1 MGVSEPFIRRP
12 IATSL
17 LGIALLIGGLLGYFA
32 LPVSA
37 LPQVDFPTVQVTTQL
52 PGASPDVIASLITA
66 PLERQLGQ
74 IPSLS
79 AMNSTSSFGVSQ
91 ISLQFDLNRDIDGAT
106 QDVQAAINA
115 AAGVL
120 PKTLPYPPTY
130 AKVNPAD
137 APVMTL
143 ALRSDTISLRAMSD
157 IADTLL
163 AQRLSQISGVGRVSV
178 LGGLKPA
185 VRIQADLARL
195 AAYGIAMEDLR
206 TAIASAN
213 VSGPKGSLDGAQQSY
228 IIAAND
234 QIAAADAYKPVI
246 IAYRNGSPVTIADVA
261 QIVDGLENDRT
272 GGWYQGS
279 PAVIIDIQR
288 QPGANVIDVVSQIR
302 AEIPKVQRAI
312 PAGVN
317 LTIVSDRTVTI
328 RASVRDV
335 QFTLILSVVLVT
347 LVVLLFLRSLRA
359 TLIAGVALPLSL
371 ITSFGI
377 MYFAGFS
384 LDNLSLM
391 ALTIGTGFVVDDAI
405 VMIENIVRHMENGD
419 SAMEASLKGASE
431 IGFTVISLTVSLIA
445 VFIPLLFMSGLVG
458 RMFREFALT
467 LTIAVVTSAVVSL
480 TLTPM
485 MCSRLLKHAHEELAV
500 PGLAAVS
507 RFIDRTVGFYHRTLL
522 WVLERQR
529 ATLVVTFATLI
540 ATLALYVVAPK
551 GFLPLQ
557 DTASITA
564 VTEAGPDVSF
574 AEMQKRQ
581 AEAADAIKADP
592 DVTGVVSVIGAGSV
606 NPTTNVGRLVMTL
619 KPRGE
624 RRDDVSVVI
633 TRLKER
639 VAAIPG
645 MTIYFQPV
653 QDVQISTQS
662 SRSQYQY
669 TLTGTDAALVS
680 EWARKLVA
688 EMRRDPLFRDV
699 SSEAQ
704 EGGLRAQL
712 TVDRTRAGQLGVS
725 LQGIT
730 DTLNDAFAQR
740 QISTIYGQANQ
751 YRVVLE
757 ALPMYQRDPSILSK
771 LYLPGAASATA
782 GAPNAQVPLSAVAT
796 LTRTTAP
803 LAISHQ
809 AQFPS
814 ISLSFNLAP
823 GAALGDAVEAVK
835 TIETRI
841 EMPNSIVGVY
851 AGDAAEFA
859 KALAG
864 QPWLLLAAVITIYIV
879 LGVLYESY
887 IHPITILST
896 LPSAGVGAI
905 LALMLCGQ
913 DLSVIGLI
921 GIILLM
927 GHRQEERDHDD
938 RLRARGRARAGDVA
952 ERGDRT
958 GLSAALPSDHD
969 DDAGRPVRCA
979 AAGDRERHRRR
990 AALPTRH
997 LHYRRPAAQ
1006 PIAHALHHA
1015 GDLSRPRPHQ
1025 PPPRAGAAAGRIRRS
1040 ARRGR
1045 DRGDAVMASISEP
1058 FIRRP
1063 VATTLLSIG
1072 LFLLGIVAYEF
1083 LPVASVP
1090 NIDFSRHLRLGQP
1103 SWRRP
1108 VRHGRDGCLAAGA
1121 AARRD
1126 RGHQPDHLDFVTRHD
1141 QHPAPV
1147 RHRPQ
1152 RRQSRPRRAGGN
1164 QCVAGR
1170 PAERFADAAAL
1181 PQGEHR
1187 RRAGLRAGADLE
1199 DAVRQR
1205 GLRRRRHRAGAAH
1218 LAGAGG
1224 GQCDDLGC
1232 RPAGGQDSAQSCR
1245 AVQCRH
1251 RHRRRANCD
1260 YQRQPARSGRH
1271 LQRRAPERDA
1281 VAQQA
1286 DADGERVPRHRHQER
1301 EGQFRPALRCCR
1313 HRGLRP

>member
-17 LGIALLIGGLLGYFA
+17 LGIALLIGGALGYFA

-37 LPQVDFPTVQVTTQL
+37 LPQVDFPTVQVSTQL

-74 IPSLS
+74 IPSLT

-206 TAIASAN
+206 AAIANAN
-213 VSGPKGSLDGAQQSY
+213 VSGPKGSLDGAQQAY
-228 IIAAND
+228 TIAAND
-234 QIAAADAYKPVI
+234 QIAAAEAYRPII

-272 GGWYQGS
+272 GGWYQGT

-328 RASVRDV
+328 RASVHDV
-335 QFTLILSVVLVT
+335 QFTLVLSVVLVT

-419 SAMEASLKGASE
+419 SAMQASLKGASE

-485 MCSRLLKHAHEELAV
+485 MCSRLLKHAHEEFAV

-507 RFIDRTVGFYHRTLL
+507 RFIDRTVEFYHRTLL
-522 WVLERQR
+522 VVLRHQR
-529 ATLVVTFATLI
+529 TTLVVTFATLA
-540 ATLALYVVAPK
+540 ATLVLYVVAPK

-574 AEMQKRQ
+574 GEMQKRQ
-581 AEAADAIKADP
+581 ADAADAIKADP

-624 RRDDVSVVI
+624 RRDDVSAVI
-633 TRLKER
+633 ARLKDK
-639 VAAIPG
+639 VSGIPG
-645 MTIYFQPV
+645 MTVYFQPV

-669 TLTGTDAALVS
+669 TLTGTDATLVS
-680 EWARKLVA
+680 EWAKKLVD

-712 TVDRTRAGQLGVS
+712 DVDRTRAGQLGVS
-725 LQGIT
+725 LQAIT

-771 LYLPGAASATA
+771 LYLPGGASSALV
-782 GAPNAQVPLSAVAT
+782 GAPNAQVPLDAVAT
-796 LTRTTAP
+796 LKRTTAP

-809 AQFPS
+809 AQFPA

-835 TIETRI
+835 AIETRI

-905 LALMLCGQ
+905 LALILCGQ

-927 GHRQEERDHDD
+927 GIVKKNAIMMIDFALE
-938 RLRARGRARAGDVA
+938 A
-952 ERGDRT
+952 ERGQGMPAHEAIVQACLLRFRPIMMT
-958 GLSAALPSDHD
+958 TLAALF
-969 DDAGRPVRCA
+969 G
-979 AAGDRERHRRR
+979 
-990 AALPTRH
+990 ALPLAIESGTGAELRFP
-997 LHYRRPAAQ
+997 LGISIIGGLLLSQLLTLYTTPVIYLALDRINRRLEQ
-1006 PIAHALHHA
+1006 AL
-1015 GDLSRPRPHQ
+1015 
-1025 PPPRAGAAAGRIRRS
+1025 PPPEPDAPPTAGA
-1040 ARRGR
+1040 
-1045 DRGDAVMASISEP
+1045 
-1058 FIRRP
+1058 
-1063 VATTLLSIG
+1063 T
-1072 LFLLGIVAYEF
+1072 
-1083 LPVASVP
+1083 
-1090 NIDFSRHLRLGQP
+1090 
-1103 SWRRP
+1103 
-1108 VRHGRDGCLAAGA
+1108 
-1121 AARRD
+1121 
-1126 RGHQPDHLDFVTRHD
+1126 
-1141 QHPAPV
+1141 
-1147 RHRPQ
+1147 
-1152 RRQSRPRRAGGN
+1152 
-1164 QCVAGR
+1164 
-1170 PAERFADAAAL
+1170 
-1181 PQGEHR
+1181 
-1187 RRAGLRAGADLE
+1187 
-1199 DAVRQR
+1199 
-1205 GLRRRRHRAGAAH
+1205 
-1218 LAGAGG
+1218 
-1224 GQCDDLGC
+1224 
-1232 RPAGGQDSAQSCR
+1232 
-1245 AVQCRH
+1245 
-1251 RHRRRANCD
+1251 
-1260 YQRQPARSGRH
+1260 
-1271 LQRRAPERDA
+1271 
-1281 VAQQA
+1281 
-1286 DADGERVPRHRHQER
+1286 
-1301 EGQFRPALRCCR
+1301 EGMQ
-1313 HRGLRP
+1313 

>member
-17 LGIALLIGGLLGYFA
+17 LGIALLIGGALGYFA

-37 LPQVDFPTVQVTTQL
+37 LPQVDFPTVQVSTQL

-74 IPSLS
+74 IPSLT

-206 TAIASAN
+206 NAIANAN

-234 QIAAADAYKPVI
+234 QIAAADAYRPII
-246 IAYRNGSPVTIADVA
+246 IAYRNGSPVTIGDVA

-272 GGWYQGS
+272 GGWYQGT

-312 PAGVN
+312 PAGVH

-328 RASVRDV
+328 RASVHDV

-419 SAMEASLKGASE
+419 SAMTASLKGASE

-485 MCSRLLKHAHEELAV
+485 MCSRLLKHAHEEFAV

-507 RFIDRTVGFYHRTLL
+507 RFIDRTVEFYHRTLL
-522 WVLERQR
+522 VVLRHQR
-529 ATLVVTFATLI
+529 TTLVVTFATLI
-540 ATLALYVVAPK
+540 ATLVLYVVAPK

-574 AEMQKRQ
+574 GEMQKRQ
-581 AEAADAIKADP
+581 AEVADAIKADP

-606 NPTTNVGRLVMTL
+606 NPTTNVGRLVMSLT
-619 KPRGE
+619 PRGE

-633 TRLKER
+633 ARLKEK
-639 VAAIPG
+639 VSGIPG
-645 MTIYFQPV
+645 MTVYFQPV

-669 TLTGTDAALVS
+669 TLTGTDATLVS
-680 EWARKLVA
+680 EWAKKLVD
-688 EMRRDPLFRDV
+688 EMRRDPMFRDV

-712 TVDRTRAGQLGVS
+712 DVDRTRAGQLGVS
-725 LQGIT
+725 LQAIT

-771 LYLPGAASATA
+771 LYLPGGASSSVV
-782 GAPNAQVPLSAVAT
+782 GAPNAQVPLDAVAT
-796 LTRTTAP
+796 LKRTTAP

-809 AQFPS
+809 AQFPA

-823 GAALGDAVEAVK
+823 GAALGDAVDAVK
-835 TIETRI
+835 AIETRV

-905 LALMLCGQ
+905 LALILCGQ

-927 GHRQEERDHDD
+927 GIVKKNAIMMIDFALE
-938 RLRARGRARAGDVA
+938 A
-952 ERGDRT
+952 ERGQGMPAHEAIVQACLLRFRPIMMT
-958 GLSAALPSDHD
+958 TLAALF
-969 DDAGRPVRCA
+969 G
-979 AAGDRERHRRR
+979 
-990 AALPTRH
+990 ALPLAIESGTGAELRFP
-997 LHYRRPAAQ
+997 LGISIIGGLLLSQLLTLYTTPVIYLALDRINRRLEQ
-1006 PIAHALHHA
+1006 AL
-1015 GDLSRPRPHQ
+1015 
-1025 PPPRAGAAAGRIRRS
+1025 PPPEP
-1040 ARRGR
+1040 
-1045 DRGDAVMASISEP
+1045 DAP
-1058 FIRRP
+1058 P
-1063 VATTLLSIG
+1063 
-1072 LFLLGIVAYEF
+1072 
-1083 LPVASVP
+1083 
-1090 NIDFSRHLRLGQP
+1090 
-1103 SWRRP
+1103 
-1108 VRHGRDGCLAAGA
+1108 AAGA
-1121 AARRD
+1121 
-1126 RGHQPDHLDFVTRHD
+1126 T
-1141 QHPAPV
+1141 
-1147 RHRPQ
+1147 
-1152 RRQSRPRRAGGN
+1152 
-1164 QCVAGR
+1164 
-1170 PAERFADAAAL
+1170 
-1181 PQGEHR
+1181 
-1187 RRAGLRAGADLE
+1187 
-1199 DAVRQR
+1199 
-1205 GLRRRRHRAGAAH
+1205 
-1218 LAGAGG
+1218 
-1224 GQCDDLGC
+1224 
-1232 RPAGGQDSAQSCR
+1232 
-1245 AVQCRH
+1245 
-1251 RHRRRANCD
+1251 
-1260 YQRQPARSGRH
+1260 
-1271 LQRRAPERDA
+1271 
-1281 VAQQA
+1281 
-1286 DADGERVPRHRHQER
+1286 
-1301 EGQFRPALRCCR
+1301 EGMQ
-1313 HRGLRP
+1313 